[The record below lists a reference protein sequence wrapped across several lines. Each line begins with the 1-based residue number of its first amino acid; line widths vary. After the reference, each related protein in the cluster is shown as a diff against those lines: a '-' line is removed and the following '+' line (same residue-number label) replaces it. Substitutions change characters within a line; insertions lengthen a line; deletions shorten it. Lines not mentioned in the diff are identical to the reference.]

1 MIQQLFYFTAVF
13 CTKADWNPRYVW
25 NAIPFCHST
34 FCRVVSNHSSTLC
47 KLRKPRAGVQ
57 GYQKYGENDKLQSGA
72 LAIQWTDTRT
82 GNRHFPLIFKL
93 SA

>member
-1 MIQQLFYFTAVF
+1 MFHSLTAHF
-13 CTKADWNPRYVW
+13 AEWFRI
-25 NAIPFCHST
+25 IP
-34 FCRVVSNHSSTLC
+34 
-47 KLRKPRAGVQ
+47 LRSETQ
-57 GYQKYGENDKLQSGA
+57 GYQKYGENNKFQSGA